1 MFRKLV
7 LFLLI
12 AIVAAAL
19 LRYYFDQQHSKNDE
33 IILYG
38 NVDVRQVD
46 LSFRVSGLVKEIYFE
61 EGDLVKTG
69 DLVGILDQQ
78 PYLDQV
84 KEAEANVESI
94 KASLH
99 NAEILFKRREEL
111 IGDGSISQE
120 DLDNA
125 RSTKIVSQ
133 ANLRSAEAALAVSL
147 TNLYFTEAFAPTEG
161 TILSRIREP
170 GTVVKPSDPIYT
182 LSVTSPVWVRAFVP
196 EPYLGKIYPGM
207 PAHIYTDSARD
218 TVYKGHVGF
227 ISPVAE
233 FTPKTVETTQLRT
246 DLVYRLRIYADNPD
260 HGLRQGMP
268 VTVRLL
274 QNAVEET
281 PESPLTSQPYE

>member
-1 MFRKLV
+1 MFRKIV
-7 LFLLI
+7 IFLLF
-12 AIVAAAL
+12 AILIAAL
-19 LRYYFDQQHSKNDE
+19 LHYYFNQSRSKSND

-46 LSFRVSGLVKEIYFE
+46 LSFRVAGLVKEIYFE

-84 KEAEANVESI
+84 REAEANVESI

-99 NAEILFKRREEL
+99 NNEILFKRREEL
-111 IGDGSISQE
+111 IADGSISQE

-125 RSTKIVSQ
+125 LSNKTVSA
-133 ANLRSAEAALAVSL
+133 ANLRSAEAALAVAL

-170 GTVVKPSDPIYT
+170 GTVVKPSDPIYSV
-182 LSVTSPVWVRAFVP
+182 SVTSPVWIRAFVP
-196 EPYLGKIYPGM
+196 EPYLGMIYPGM
-207 PAHIYTDSARD
+207 PALIYTDSSGD
-218 TVYKGHVGF
+218 TAYEGHIGF

-246 DLVYRLRIYADNPD
+246 DLVYRLRIYADNPNRV
-260 HGLRQGMP
+260 LRQGMP
-268 VTVRLL
+268 VTVKLL
-274 QNAVEET
+274 QNRKDEPET
-281 PESPLTSQPYE
+281 PSTSQPYE